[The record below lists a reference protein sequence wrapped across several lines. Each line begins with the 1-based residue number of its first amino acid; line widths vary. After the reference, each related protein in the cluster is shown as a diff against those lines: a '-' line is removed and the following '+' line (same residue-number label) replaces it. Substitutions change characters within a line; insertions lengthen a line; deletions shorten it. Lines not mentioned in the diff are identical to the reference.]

1 MAPRRVLLVAL
12 GTQTGLILVSW
23 WCARA
28 FAMPPHWGVGGRD
41 AAIGLGAAVALAAA
55 NHYLLMRAP
64 ANWVVDGVRAVF
76 HDTIVPLFGSLHP
89 LGAVLIGAAAGLGE
103 EWFFRG
109 ILQPIAGLAIASVVF
124 GFAHVGSAR
133 MLPFGVW
140 ATGMG
145 VVMGA
150 LALATGG
157 LLAPIVAHGVYD
169 MLALHYIRRLSTRWH
184 LPVEPGAH
192 IQ

>member
-1 MAPRRVLLVAL
+1 MTSRKVLLVAL
-12 GTQTGLILVSW
+12 ATQGGLILVSW

-28 FAMPPHWGVGGRD
+28 FDLPPRWGLPERDIAVGVV
-41 AAIGLGAAVALAAA
+41 AAAGLAAV
-55 NHYLLMRAP
+55 NHTLLTRAP
-64 ANWVVDGVRAVF
+64 SNWIVDGVRAIF
-76 HDTIVPLFGSLHP
+76 HDTIVPLFGSLGP
-89 LGAVLIGAAAGLGE
+89 LSAVAIGAAAGVGE

-109 ILQPIAGLAIASVVF
+109 IVQPIVGVAPASVLF
-124 GFAHVGSAR
+124 GLAHVGGMR

-145 VVMGA
+145 LIMAA
-150 LALATGG
+150 LAVVTGG

-169 MLALHYIRRLSTRWH
+169 MLALHYIRRTANRWH
-184 LPVEPGAH
+184 LPIEPGAH

>member
-1 MAPRRVLLVAL
+1 MAPRKILLVAL
-12 GTQTGLILVSW
+12 ATQTGMIAISW
-23 WCARA
+23 WCAWA
-28 FAMPPHWGVGGRD
+28 FAIPPHWGDPARD
-41 AAIGLGAAVALAAA
+41 VAIGLVAAAALAAI
-55 NHYLLMRAP
+55 NHFLLTRAR
-64 ANWVVDGVRAVF
+64 NWVVDGVRAVF

-109 ILQPIAGLAIASVVF
+109 ILQPITGLVIASVLF
-124 GFAHVGSAR
+124 GLAHVGGIR

-145 VVMGA
+145 FVMGA
-150 LALATGG
+150 LSVATGG

-169 MLALHYIRRLSTRWH
+169 MLALHYVRRLSNRWP

>member
-1 MAPRRVLLVAL
+1 MAPRKVVLVAL

-28 FAMPPHWGVGGRD
+28 FAIPPHWGVPGRD
-41 AAIGLGAAVALAAA
+41 VAIGLVTAVALAGA
-55 NHYLLMRAP
+55 NHFLLTRAP
-64 ANWVVDGVRAVF
+64 ANWMVDGVRAVF
-76 HDTIVPLFGSLHP
+76 HDTIIPLFGSLHP
-89 LGAVLIGAAAGLGE
+89 LSAVLIGGAAGVGE
-103 EWFFRG
+103 EWLFRG
-109 ILQPIAGLAIASVVF
+109 ILQPIVGLAIASVVF
-124 GFAHVGSAR
+124 GLAHVGTAR

-145 VVMGA
+145 FVMGA
-150 LALATGG
+150 LAIATGG
-157 LLAPIVAHGVYD
+157 VLAPIVAHGVYD
-169 MLALHYIRRLSTRWH
+169 MLALHYIRRLATRWH